1 MEPPFKPTY
10 IRAWRKER
18 GMTMVDLAERS
29 EVDQGQL
36 SKLERGLLPYNQQN
50 LERIAK
56 VLGVTPAILIEI
68 NPGKA
73 GLSE

>member
-1 MEPPFKPTY
+1 
-10 IRAWRKER
+10 
-18 GMTMVDLAERS
+18 MTMVDLAERS

>member
-1 MEPPFKPTY
+1 
-10 IRAWRKER
+10 
-18 GMTMVDLAERS
+18 MVELAERS

-56 VLGVTPAILIEI
+56 VLGVTPASLIEI

-73 GLSE
+73 GLSN